1 MKNAH
6 TEIPL
11 AAERASRLKCT
22 GKGVADMCDIIDE
35 YAKECARKYADIRV
49 NACVRNV
56 AANFLGEGL
65 SPDIVARCTGIPL
78 DSVREMARPTAD

>member
-11 AAERASRLKCT
+11 AAERASLLKCT
-22 GKGVADMCDIIDE
+22 GKGVTDMCDIIDE
-35 YAKECARKYADIRV
+35 YAKECAQKY
-49 NACVRNV
+49 VRNV

-78 DSVREMARPTAD
+78 DRVREMARPSAD